1 MRIAVIGL
9 GQRIAAVLRAL
20 KQAGANLEILGYAD
34 PSPVGLPILERENI
48 APGKPFSSAQRLL
61 AQSPFDLLFIGSPN
75 HLHAEHLS
83 LALDGNSPIFMEKP
97 IVRTEA
103 ESLALAKRLKSPH
116 PPVYVGLVLRSAPI
130 AREVLRLVREGVI
143 GEIVSIDATEHLPA
157 EHGSYL
163 ARNWRRKVEWG
174 GSFMLDKVC
183 HDFDIFQAI
192 AGSRAARVASFGGRG
207 HFRSDRRPTK
217 VAYPDGSAAY
227 GVWPGGWGADDD
239 AFGADGDVLDHQVAI
254 VEYQN
259 GVRLSFHS
267 SSHTTLQ
274 ERRWFIAGTHGTL
287 IADIVRNKVMWRR
300 ALDLK
305 KPERREW
312 PLNQTDHNG
321 ADVAMADDLLATLS
335 GQMEFPVTPYDA
347 LDAGLT
353 VMAIDRAML
362 EKRIIDCSDMWRQ
375 LDAS

>member
-1 MRIAVIGL
+1 
-9 GQRIAAVLRAL
+9 
-20 KQAGANLEILGYAD
+20 
-34 PSPVGLPILERENI
+34 LPILARENI
-48 APGKPFSSAQRLL
+48 APGDSYPSPEKLL
-61 AQSPFDLLFIGSPN
+61 ARGPFDLLLIGSPN
-75 HLHAEHLS
+75 HLHAEHLA
-83 LALDGNSPIFMEKP
+83 LALDGASPIFMEKP

-103 ESLALAKRLKSPH
+103 ESFALAKRLKQPH

-130 AREVLRLVREGVI
+130 TREVLRLVSEGVL

-163 ARNWRRKVEWG
+163 ARNWRRKVDWG

-207 HFRSDRRPTK
+207 HFRADRRPSRT
-217 VAYPDGSAAY
+217 AYPDGSPAY
-227 GVWPGGWGADDD
+227 QVWPGGWGADPD
-239 AFGADGDVLDHQVAI
+239 AFAADGDVLDHQVAI
-254 VEYQN
+254 VEYEN

-274 ERRWFIAGTHGTL
+274 ERRWFVVGTEGTL
-287 IADIVRNKVMWRR
+287 IADIVRNKLMWRR
-300 ALDLK
+300 SLDLK
-305 KPERREW
+305 KPERMDW

-321 ADVAMADDLLATLS
+321 ADVAMAEDLLATLA
-335 GQMEFPVTPYDA
+335 GRAKFPVTPYDA

-353 VMAIDRAML
+353 VMAIDRAME
-362 EKRIIDCSDMWRQ
+362 EKKIVDCAEMWRQ
-375 LDAS
+375 LDTV